1 MMEITEKAIEMTK
14 DFLKDRDKTQAIRI
28 MLSQGGCSGPSLGM
42 ALDESRDDDREFED
56 RGIKFVIEKSL
67 YERVKPIKVDY
78 VNSPMG
84 SGFKITSNLPVQ
96 PSSCCSSSC
105 SC

>member
-1 MMEITEKAIEMTK
+1 MLEITEKASEMIK
-14 DFLKDRDKTQAIRI
+14 DFLKDKDDIQAIRI

-42 ALDESRDDDREFED
+42 ALDESRDDDREFD
-56 RGIKFVIEKSL
+56 DHGIRFIVEKSL

-78 VNSPMG
+78 VNSHMG
-84 SGFKITSNLPVQ
+84 SGFNITSNMPVQ
-96 PSSCCSSSC
+96 PSSCCSSC